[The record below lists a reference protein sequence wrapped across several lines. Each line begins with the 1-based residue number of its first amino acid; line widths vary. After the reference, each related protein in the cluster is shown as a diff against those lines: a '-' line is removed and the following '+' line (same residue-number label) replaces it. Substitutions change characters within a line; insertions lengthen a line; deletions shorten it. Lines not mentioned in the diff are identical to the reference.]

1 MIGDFS
7 LDTPISKKGYF
18 IAQRPK
24 PLRISESAPW
34 AGFACVSALVLALGI
49 SFTAPAAFGASL
61 GEAESSYRAGRYSAA
76 RAGFE
81 ALAEAGNERALDRL
95 GIMAAKGQGGTRSDS
110 DAAHYILK
118 SAEAGYGKAQFE
130 IGWMYFNGVGVSRD
144 TANAISWY
152 QKAVDN
158 NISQAAYNLGGI
170 YLRGEFI
177 EKSASR
183 ARLLME
189 KASSRGFTPAQN
201 DLGVM
206 YWNGVGGVQD
216 KKLGFMWVSLAAGRK
231 FPSGIRNRVL
241 FKASLSPSDVKRAVS
256 MARDC
261 VSNEYKSCNQLSSR

>member
-1 MIGDFS
+1 MG
-7 LDTPISKKGYF
+7 
-18 IAQRPK
+18 AA
-24 PLRISESAPW
+24 PLSGNR
-34 AGFACVSALVLALGI
+34 AGFACVSALILALGI

-61 GEAESSYRAGRYSAA
+61 GEAESYYRSGRYPEA
-76 RAGFE
+76 REKFE
-81 ALAEAGNERALDRL
+81 SLADAGNERALYRL

-110 DAAHYILK
+110 DAARYILK

-158 NISQAAYNLGGI
+158 DIPEAAYNLGGL
-170 YLRGEFI
+170 YLRGEVI

-183 ARLLME
+183 ARFLIE
-189 KASSRGFTPAQN
+189 RAASRGFTPAQN

-206 YWNGVGGVQD
+206 YWNGVGGVED
-216 KKLGFMWVSLAAGRK
+216 KRLGFMWVSLAAGRK
-231 FPSGIRNRVL
+231 FPPGIRNRDL
-241 FKASLSPSDVKRAVS
+241 FKASLSQSEVKRAES

-261 VSNEYKSCNQLSSR
+261 VSDQYKSCKKLSSR